1 MDCTAVAEMS
11 FLNLFGKQISSLIIH
26 IYHGSYQNEGISRK
40 LYLIFWALELKEKN
54 DILKSFLKAYLASLL
69 GIGSVINNIRQ
80 IQSALSRL
88 QNVSDDPSLQIEDF
102 KIAHVPVRLYRPKQ
116 NIVDDTKQ
124 KCVVF
129 FHGGGW
135 MFLSIGELIL
145 KPKPKPNK

>member
-11 FLNLFGKQISSLIIH
+11 FLNLFGKQILSLIIH
-26 IYHGSYQNEGISRK
+26 IYHGSYQNEGISRE

-80 IQSALSRL
+80 IQSFLSHL
-88 QNVSDDPSLQIEDF
+88 QNVPEDPSPQIKDL
-102 KIAHVPVRLYRPKQ
+102 KIADVPVRLYRSKQ
-116 NIVDDTKQ
+116 NIVDGKKQ
-124 KCVVF
+124 TCVVF